1 MKKMKKI
8 FYLLLIGIT
17 TISCNSQNTISL
29 NDLTINGK
37 MVIGENNEVI
47 TSLFGQ
53 PSSTENSFSEMDDKQ
68 MSIYKYDG
76 LTLILVDNQVSSFE
90 IFSSNFNFGNNEI
103 KIGDNI
109 QKLQELFPESYNKKG
124 ADYITVWIENTD
136 MYVNFHL
143 SNEKY
148 NNVITKI
155 SVGNY

>member
-47 TSLFGQ
+47 TSLLGQ

>member
-8 FYLLLIGIT
+8 FYLLLIALT
-17 TISCNSQNTISL
+17 TISCNSQNTISPD
-29 NDLTINGK
+29 NLTINGK
-37 MVIGENNEVI
+37 PILGESNEA
-47 TSLFGQ
+47 LDAMFGQ
-53 PSSTENSFSEMDDKQ
+53 ASSIENSFSEMDDKQ

-90 IFSSNFNFGNNEI
+90 ILSSSFNFGNNEI

-109 QKLQELFPESYNKKG
+109 QKLQELFPDSYNKKG
-124 ADYITVWIENTD
+124 TDYITVWIENTD